1 MTHLPP
7 ISESLPDHP
16 PMPAFHQVRSLKAG
30 PLTKQGSL
38 FKSWKKR
45 LFILQ
50 DAFLMY
56 YVTAEDTS
64 PRGAL
69 WIKECVVRE
78 EPDVSRLQSAK
89 MGQATYCFSLLC
101 HKSWNIEAKRVFK
114 ERSYLLLADS
124 FAEMSDWMAILRTMS
139 RASADIDA
147 EFEQSYAAFAAM
159 PGGAGVPVS
168 GANSAD
174 HSAQNAGTVRS
185 SASLEGVGSGR
196 AGKHRRGKSKS
207 GSGSQSIYSG
217 GHARSASITAHQTQH
232 SDGSGS
238 SGSLTAARPRT
249 PLASSVAHSLSL
261 SSSAGAP
268 GSILF
273 AARASNQGGGLAAG
287 AGAGSGGGGGNSI
300 TGGGMSYTT
309 GTGTPRA
316 SISHSL
322 SDSRSSLTHNSITQ
336 RQHQRTD
343 TDDENDGF
351 GGLGGG
357 GGGTGEH
364 TPRAGASAAMPLSSA
379 LPLHPSQQAAGRRGV
394 LSTSPPT
401 TTTTAAS
408 LSSHLQRSHHSPSS
422 SLDADAA
429 AAAAAEL
436 ESDDLGDLDHRT
448 SQHPSGVDGQR
459 SHTPLAGQSRTPR
472 QQTQQTQEQQA
483 VTPTATQ
490 HAITIHADIGT
501 VAAASAGDRQ
511 G

>member
-7 ISESLPDHP
+7 ISESLPDQP

-78 EPDVSRLQSAK
+78 ETDVSRLQTAK
-89 MGQATYCFSLLC
+89 TGQPTYCFSLLC
-101 HKSWNIEAKRVFK
+101 HKSWNLEAKRVFK
-114 ERSYLLLADS
+114 ERTYLLLADS

-174 HSAQNAGTVRS
+174 HSAQNAGTIRS
-185 SASLEGVGSGR
+185 SASASLEVGSGR
-196 AGKHRRGKSKS
+196 TAKHRRGKSKS

-273 AARASNQGGGLAAG
+273 AARASNNGGLAAS
-287 AGAGSGGGGGNSI
+287 AGAGSSGGGNSI
-300 TGGGMSYTT
+300 TGGGLSYTT

-351 GGLGGG
+351 GSSG
-357 GGGTGEH
+357 GGGTGDH

-379 LPLHPSQQAAGRRGV
+379 LAHPSQQ
-394 LSTSPPT
+394 T
-401 TTTTAAS
+401 TTTGHS
-408 LSSHLQRSHHSPSS
+408 LSSRMQRSHHSPSS
-422 SLDADAA
+422 SYRADVN
-429 AAAAAEL
+429 AAAAAE
-436 ESDDLGDLDHRT
+436 DDLDDLEQRAQQVSLD
-448 SQHPSGVDGQR
+448 SLR
-459 SHTPLAGQSRTPR
+459 SHTPLAGQTQSRTPR
-472 QQTQQTQEQQA
+472 QEAQQQQQQA
-483 VTPTATQ
+483 VTPTAPSN
-490 HAITIHADIGT
+490 ASAA
-501 VAAASAGDRQ
+501 AAASGPQ
-511 G
+511 